1 MTTENNESAQ
11 SSNNADS
18 ANKESEV
25 KSAADLI
32 YGKGESN
39 SDAEAQ
45 GDDLDKN
52 DSENKDDS
60 QSDESKDESKD
71 EAKDES
77 KSDDEAKDES
87 KDESKDEKKEGEE
100 IEVTLPKDS
109 KLSKEDADAVK
120 AFAKEHKL
128 TKEQAE
134 AVLGLSDKAVNSY
147 LSAQKKQLQQ
157 TVSQW
162 EKQVKA
168 DPELG
173 GDKYAKS
180 VEIAQKGYKNA
191 PASMRTFLNETGL
204 GSHPDVVK
212 FFYKLGKLGLNDKM
226 VPSGSEAKNE
236 PKSHAQLI
244 YGT

>member
-11 SSNNADS
+11 STNNADS

-45 GDDLDKN
+45 GDELDKN
-52 DSENKDDS
+52 DSENNDDS
-60 QSDESKDESKD
+60 QADSQEES
-71 EAKDES
+71 KDES

-87 KDESKDEKKEGEE
+87 KDDSDEEKKEGEE
-100 IEVTLPKDS
+100 IEVVLPKDS

-168 DPELG
+168 DPEIG
-173 GDKYAKS
+173 GEKYVKS
-180 VEIAQKGYKNA
+180 VEIAKKGYKNA
-191 PASMRTFLNETGL
+191 PESMRIFLNETGL
-204 GSHPDVVK
+204 GSHPDVIK

-244 YGT
+244 YG